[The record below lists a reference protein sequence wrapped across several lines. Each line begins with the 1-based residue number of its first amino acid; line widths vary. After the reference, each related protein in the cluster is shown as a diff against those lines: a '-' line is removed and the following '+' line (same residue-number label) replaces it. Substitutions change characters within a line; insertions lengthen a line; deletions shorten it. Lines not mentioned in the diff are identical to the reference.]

1 MKEQLLDTW
10 DVHHRMNKLVIDSI
24 TDTGFQKTLSTR
36 GGRTIYDQWVHI
48 HGVRLQWLEICDKE
62 ARKKIKPIEKD
73 LAFDREL
80 LIRTLDES
88 ARSIRRLLA
97 TGWDHDGKLKGFS
110 NKPNKGVISFLGY
123 LISHES
129 HHRGNILLTLKQ
141 CGEKIPDV
149 LKWGI
154 WEWNK

>member
-10 DVHHRMNKLVIDSI
+10 YVHHRINKLVINAI
-24 TDTGFQKTLSTR
+24 TESGFQKTLSTR
-36 GGRTIYDQWVHI
+36 GGRTIYQQWIHVHA
-48 HGVRLQWLEICDKE
+48 VRLQWLEICDKV
-62 ARKKIKPIEKD
+62 AWKMIKPLEKD
-73 LAFDREL
+73 SLFDRNL
-80 LIRTLDES
+80 LITSLDES
-88 ARSIRRLLA
+88 AKNISSILA
-97 TGWDHDGKLKGFS
+97 KSWDNGGNLKGFS

-129 HHRGNILLTLKQ
+129 HHRGNIVLTLKQ
-141 CGEKIPDV
+141 TGEKIPDV